1 MSKKLCLG
9 TGSHNSLAP
18 VNNLHMMLLPLNMFI
33 CCPRSICSSVHPSLP
48 ALYLSMFVSPND
60 AITTSFVTRS
70 SQLFK
75 CLDSIYSE
83 LSSETGGAGSC
94 EYDDDQLEVVGVG
107 C

>member
-1 MSKKLCLG
+1 
-9 TGSHNSLAP
+9 
-18 VNNLHMMLLPLNMFI
+18 
-33 CCPRSICSSVHPSLP
+33 
-48 ALYLSMFVSPND
+48 MFVSPND

-75 CLDSIYSE
+75 CLDSIDSE